1 MFSQDSSPLI
11 TYAIPFFMLLVG
23 IEFVYGLIKK
33 ENNYRINDALAS
45 MSLGLISRFVPL
57 LALGFQYVVYTYVAE
72 EFNLSLLNSTETWVW
87 VTAFFMYDL
96 CYYWMHRLHHEIK
109 IFWATHVVHHHGEEF
124 NLSTAMRQTSTGFLW
139 KWVFFLP
146 MFLIGIPP
154 NVFVT
159 VAGINLIYQFW
170 VHTEH
175 IGKLGVLE
183 YIFITPSNHRIH
195 HAQNDDYLDA
205 NYGGVFIIW
214 DRIFGTY
221 IDERDDLKPVYGTVK
236 PLKTFNPLWA
246 NIEVFYQM
254 FLDSYH
260 TKKWKDKIRVW
271 FSPPAWRPDDVKD
284 KYPVEKNDLDNFEKY
299 DPEITTTEKI
309 FAFFQFTIING
320 LTTLMLFH
328 HNFGDKWTFQEM
340 VGIAIFISTL
350 AISNALL
357 LDGKR
362 YANGIEIIRACFVLG
377 FLYLNLA
384 SYIDYSFLGSFNTE
398 NSNIPIYFIYT
409 ILFHS
414 IIALAVS
421 LWLDNAKK
429 QVKFV

>member
-57 LALGFQYVVYTYVAE
+57 LSLGFQYVVYTYVAE

-109 IFWATHVVHHHGEEF
+109 VFWATHVVHHHGEEF

-139 KWVFFLP
+139 KWIFFLP
-146 MFLIGIPP
+146 MFLVGIPP

-254 FLDSYH
+254 VLDSYH
-260 TKKWKDKIRVW
+260 TNKWKDKIRVW

-284 KYPVEKNDLDNFEKY
+284 KYPVDKNDLNNFEKY
-299 DPEITTTEKI
+299 DPEITKTEKI
-309 FAFFQFTIING
+309 FAFFQFTMING
-320 LTTLMLFH
+320 LTILMLF
-328 HNFGDKWTFQEM
+328 NVDKFSYQEM
-340 VGIAIFISTL
+340 AGVAILVSTL

-362 YANGIEIIRACFVLG
+362 YANNIEVVRACAVLVFVYLG
-377 FLYLNLA
+377 FFTNFVYL
-384 SYIDYSFLGSFNTE
+384 ILGHT
-398 NSNIPIYFIYT
+398 
-409 ILFHS
+409 
-414 IIALAVS
+414 IIALIVASIFS
-421 LWLDNAKK
+421 LRFNQARTAR
-429 QVKFV
+429 

>member
-45 MSLGLISRFVPL
+45 MSLGLISRFIPL
-57 LALGFQYVVYTYVAE
+57 LGLGFQYVVYTYVAE

-109 IFWATHVVHHHGEEF
+109 VFWATHVVHHHGEEF

-139 KWVFFLP
+139 KWIFFLP
-146 MFLIGIPP
+146 MFLVGIPP

-254 FLDSYH
+254 ILDSYH

-284 KYPVEKNDLDNFEKY
+284 RYPVDKNDLNNFEKY
-299 DPEITTTEKI
+299 DPEITKTEKI
-309 FAFFQFTIING
+309 FAFFQFTMING
-320 LTTLMLFH
+320 LTILMLF
-328 HNFGDKWTFQEM
+328 NVDKFSYQEM
-340 VGIAIFISTL
+340 AGVAILVSTL

-362 YANGIEIIRACFVLG
+362 YANNIEVVRACAVLVFVYLG
-377 FLYLNLA
+377 FFTNFVYL
-384 SYIDYSFLGSFNTE
+384 ILGHT
-398 NSNIPIYFIYT
+398 
-409 ILFHS
+409 
-414 IIALAVS
+414 IIALIVASIFS
-421 LWLDNAKK
+421 LRFNQARTAR
-429 QVKFV
+429 

>member
-1 MFSQDSSPLI
+1 MFSQDSSPLN

-23 IEFVYGLIKK
+23 IEFIYGLIKR

-45 MSLGLISRFVPL
+45 MSLGLISRFIPL
-57 LALGFQYVVYTYVAE
+57 LGLGFQYVVYTYVAE

-109 IFWATHVVHHHGEEF
+109 VFWATHVVHHHGEEF

-139 KWVFFLP
+139 KWIFFLP
-146 MFLIGIPP
+146 MFIIGIPP

-175 IGKLGVLE
+175 IGRLGVLE

-254 FLDSYH
+254 ILDSYR
-260 TKKWKDKIRVW
+260 TKKFKDKIRVW
-271 FSPPAWRPDDVKD
+271 FSPPAWRPDDVKE
-284 KYPVEKNDLDNFEKY
+284 KYPVQKNDLDNFEKY
-299 DPEITTTEKI
+299 DPEITTMEKV
-309 FAFFQFTIING
+309 FAFFQFSMING
-320 LTTLMLFH
+320 LTILMLF
-328 HNFGDKWTFQEM
+328 NIDKFTYHEM
-340 VGIAIFISTL
+340 AGVAILVSTL

-357 LDGKR
+357 LDGR
-362 YANGIEIIRACFVLG
+362 NYANNVEVLRACAVLVFIYLG
-377 FLYLNLA
+377 FFTNFVYLILA
-384 SYIDYSFLGSFNTE
+384 HTV
-398 NSNIPIYFIYT
+398 
-409 ILFHS
+409 
-414 IIALAVS
+414 IALVVASVFS
-421 LWLDNAKK
+421 LGFY
-429 QVKFV
+429 QPRVVR